1 MSQLLEEILSR
12 DNMRI
17 AYKKVKANKGARGI
31 DGITIEEIDDYLKE
45 NWVNIRDK
53 IRKRKY
59 KPKPVR
65 RVEIPKPDGGV
76 RNLGV
81 PTVVDRIIEQA
92 IVQRLTPIVE
102 PHFSEY
108 SYGFR
113 PKRRAQQAIVK
124 LLEYFNDG
132 YTYVVDID
140 LEKFFDNVPQDKLM
154 TLVGKLIQDPDT
166 ESLIRKYLNAGVM
179 VRGRYEETNK
189 GTPQGGN
196 LSPLLSNIM
205 LNELDKELEAR
216 GLHFVRYA
224 DDCVIAVGSSA
235 AANRVMHTIT
245 KWIEKKLGLK
255 VNATKTKVTT
265 PSKLKYLGFGF
276 WKDAEGWKAR
286 PHKDSIK
293 RFERKLKQLTKRSWS
308 VSMDY
313 RIEKLNQVIRGW
325 INYFRIGSMKA
336 ALTRIDE
343 HLRTRMRIV
352 IWKQC
357 KKGTKRYWGLRRL
370 GAPEWMAK
378 QSVGFGDHYQAVV
391 KTTGLHLIS
400 KEILARRGLLSCLD
414 YYLN

>member
-1 MSQLLEEILSR
+1 
-12 DNMRI
+12 
-17 AYKKVKANKGARGI
+17 
-31 DGITIEEIDDYLKE
+31 
-45 NWVNIRDK
+45 
-53 IRKRKY
+53 
-59 KPKPVR
+59 
-65 RVEIPKPDGGV
+65 
-76 RNLGV
+76 
-81 PTVVDRIIEQA
+81 
-92 IVQRLTPIVE
+92 
-102 PHFSEY
+102 
-108 SYGFR
+108 
-113 PKRRAQQAIVK
+113 
-124 LLEYFNDG
+124 
-132 YTYVVDID
+132 
-140 LEKFFDNVPQDKLM
+140 
-154 TLVGKLIQDPDT
+154 
-166 ESLIRKYLNAGVM
+166 
-179 VRGRYEETNK
+179 
-189 GTPQGGN
+189 
-196 LSPLLSNIM
+196 M

-325 INYFRIGSMKA
+325 INYFRMGSMKQT
-336 ALTRIDE
+336 LVRIDE

-352 IWKQC
+352 IWKQW
-357 KKGTKRYWGLRRL
+357 KKGTKRYWGQRRL

-400 KEILARRGLLSCLD
+400 
-414 YYLN
+414 